1 MEWTLGHF
9 SRTAGRADATATR
22 RFWRSVIA
30 ELFDHYRPERHY
42 MRGPGP
48 KWRQK
53 HGARSRGDRGRPLGG
68 RNG

>member
-9 SRTAGRADATATR
+9 HKAAGRIHLGAGR
-22 RFWRSVIA
+22 RSWRSIIA
-30 ELFDHYRPERHY
+30 ELFDHYRPDRHY

-53 HGARSRGDRGRPLGG
+53 HGPRSRSDVAPRASG
-68 RNG
+68 RNV